1 MGERWHRVSF
11 IACVYNAT
19 NEVRGEADIA
29 ASVLG
34 GGG

>member
-11 IACVYNAT
+11 TACVHDAT
-19 NEVRGEADIA
+19 GEVRGEADIA